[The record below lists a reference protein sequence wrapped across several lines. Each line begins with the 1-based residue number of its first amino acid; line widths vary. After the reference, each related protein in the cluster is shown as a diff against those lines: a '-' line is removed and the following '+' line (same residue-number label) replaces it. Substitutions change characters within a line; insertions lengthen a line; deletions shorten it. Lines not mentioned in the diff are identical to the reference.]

1 MQKEISWP
9 TYKKKICNIVCVVEN
24 ETSCVCV
31 GGAFKANILSFT
43 IMKHA
48 KQRKGQRI
56 LRKDER

>member
-31 GGAFKANILSFT
+31 GGAFKANIFLSFT

-48 KQRKGQRI
+48 KQR
-56 LRKDER
+56 